1 MDKVFIKDLRV
12 TGIIG
17 IYEHERSTPQEMVI
31 NAVMLTDIRKAAETD
46 EIGDCVDYEK
56 VANRLRKHAQTSR
69 RMTVEALAEDL
80 AQICLETP
88 GVQGVTIRVEKTQA
102 IQEAGSV
109 GVEVSRVSPS
119 QQKGM

>member
-1 MDKVFIKDLRV
+1 MDKVFIKDLRI

-31 NAVMLTDIRKAAETD
+31 NAIMLTDIRKAAESD
-46 EIGDCVDYEK
+46 EITDCVDYEK
-56 VANRLRKHAQTSR
+56 VTNRLREHAETVR

-80 AQICLETP
+80 ARLCLETP

-102 IQEAGSV
+102 IRDTGSV
-109 GVEVSRVSPS
+109 GVEISRE
-119 QQKGM
+119 KA